1 MFPAPS
7 TANAHHR
14 PHPVDADP
22 LDTAPLDSEPEN
34 TGHVDSEFVDT
45 QHVICT
51 PSSPDA

>member
-1 MFPAPS
+1 MTPAPS

-14 PHPVDADP
+14 PHPVDTDP
-22 LDTAPLDSEPEN
+22 LDTDPVN